1 MKTIFSSLNLVEV
14 HHLKNLLQSAGI
26 RCRIRNEDLV
36 RLAGEV
42 PFPECALQLVVE
54 REEDHPAAEKLLAEF
69 LRPQSRPVKPWRC
82 PDCGETIEGQFTA
95 CWKCGSA
102 RTAAASGSSRE
113 GG

>member
-1 MKTIFSSLNLVEV
+1 MKTIFSSLNLLEV

-54 REEDHPAAEKLLAEF
+54 REEDHAAAETVLREF
-69 LRPQSRPVKPWRC
+69 LRPQPRAVSPGAAPAAARRSKGSLLPV
-82 PDCGETIEGQFTA
+82 
-95 CWKCGSA
+95 GSA
-102 RTAAASGSSRE
+102 AALAETLPQRADGR
-113 GG
+113 